1 MLASL
6 EVKDIDIASLDNLE
20 TAIQLMLK
28 NQTKADHL
36 PNQTSQLLLSLGPFL
51 KTQFWLPAIDN
62 EAKNNKDRSK
72 ANAI

>member
-36 PNQTSQLLLSLGPFL
+36 PNQTS
-51 KTQFWLPAIDN
+51 
-62 EAKNNKDRSK
+62 
-72 ANAI
+72 